1 MRKSILNIER
11 SLQERDQC
19 ECNFWQLWTWL
30 LWSFLERPPGGRRL
44 TLRATLLKVGTIY
57 RKSIFGEN
65 ITDKLVVNL
74 FKNLILVDSTS
85 FIYNGMVHITNG
97 DGQTNRHSRITEIV
111 WKLSG
116 KMTQL
121 VAGWH
126 AAGEKFFP
134 FLRIFLAWKDINP

>member
-57 RKSIFGEN
+57 RKSIFGKN

-74 FKNLILVDSTS
+74 FKDLILVDSTS
-85 FIYNGMVHITNG
+85 FIYNGTYHKWWWTNK
-97 DGQTNRHSRITEIV
+97 QTFKDYGNYLKTVRKDDTTCGR
-111 WKLSG
+111 L
-116 KMTQL
+116 
-121 VAGWH
+121 ARGWRRV
-126 AAGEKFFP
+126 FP
-134 FLRIFLAWKDINP
+134 FFRIFLALKDKNL